1 MVIHRIGEPTDLDDE
16 LDAMVERP
24 GPVPGRDHV
33 AVRHPVVDAVRSTEP
48 IGIDAVDHF
57 ANVAA
62 PPLPSRPMPEGHT
75 IHRIALD
82 HSKLLKGKHVEVSSP
97 QGRFADAL
105 LIDGHRLDA
114 VTAHGKHL
122 WYEWSNGML
131 GHVHLGLFGKFRVTR
146 HDPGAAPD
154 PIGMVRMRLAADDV
168 TIDLAGPTD
177 CSVGDESD
185 RDAILRRLGPDPL
198 RRDAEPRPAFDRIM
212 KSRQPIGALL
222 LDQSVI
228 CGVGNVYRAEALFV
242 NGIHPSRAGRDM
254 DPVELQAL
262 WATTVSMLRQGV
274 KDNRIVTVDRGELD
288 LPRGRRIRRGE
299 ATYAYKRDRCL
310 RCSTPISSIELG
322 GRPCY
327 FCPTCQP
334 V

>member
-1 MVIHRIGEPTDLDDE
+1 
-16 LDAMVERP
+16 
-24 GPVPGRDHV
+24 
-33 AVRHPVVDAVRSTEP
+33 
-48 IGIDAVDHF
+48 
-57 ANVAA
+57 
-62 PPLPSRPMPEGHT
+62 MPEGHT

-82 HSKLLKGKHVEVSSP
+82 HSKLLKGKHIEVSSP

-105 LIDGHRLDA
+105 LVDGQRLEA
-114 VTAHGKHL
+114 VSAHGKHL

-131 GHVHLGLFGKFRVTR
+131 GHVHLGLFGKFRVSR
-146 HDPGAAPD
+146 HEPGARPD
-154 PIGMVRMRLAADDV
+154 PIGMVRMRLSAADV

-177 CSVGDESD
+177 CSIGDESD

-198 RRDAEPRPAFDRIM
+198 RRHAKPQVAFDRIM
-212 KSRQPIGALL
+212 KSKQPIGALL

-242 NGIHPSRAGRDM
+242 NGIHPSRAGRDL
-254 DPVELQAL
+254 DRAELQAL
-262 WATTVSMLRQGV
+262 WATTVAMLSQGV
-274 KDNRIVTVDRGELD
+274 KDNRIVTVDRNELD
-288 LPRGRRIRRGE
+288 LPKGRRIRRGE

-310 RCSTPISSIELG
+310 RCSTPISSVELA

-334 V
+334 L